1 MATDV
6 LPEYIRLELSPTAP
20 LPGDLQDKVIY
31 IRVQYI
37 HGSSSAAAAAGGL
50 AASSQNPARQPAAS
64 AKQSESK
71 AGRSSF
77 NFNFSK
83 AINGVKSEEGSAV
96 SSRGDGK
103 YEDGKDL
110 HVSDAPGGRA
120 KVVHLT
126 PDALAPGNAE
136 RTLQQLDALQAAAG
150 AARGGAG
157 ASAAASQQQP
167 RPRAPAPGSHNASAL
182 ASAAALLYD
191 IGDDAAGDSPDSSA
205 TTAASA
211 ASAHPHPGSQPAS
224 KAPPP
229 AAPPA
234 AAPPGGTPL
243 QQAAA
248 APVGAVRVLPP
259 PPGLQVPQYTLR
271 ELPPPLPSPQAG
283 SPTPHAGSC
292 SQQDK
297 QQQLEVVVMLPGV
310 GGPGEVDVWLAPEG
324 PGLGPAGG
332 GGGGGSL
339 LRVTVAGRYHLELV
353 LPCHVLDDTSRA
365 KWSRAKQRLTL
376 LLQRAP

>member
-1 MATDV
+1 MLQTV
-6 LPEYIRLELSPTAP
+6 LLM
-20 LPGDLQDKVIY
+20 LPVCLVPPFW
-31 IRVQYI
+31 
-37 HGSSSAAAAAGGL
+37 A
-50 AASSQNPARQPAAS
+50 
-64 AKQSESK
+64 
-71 AGRSSF
+71 
-77 NFNFSK
+77 
-83 AINGVKSEEGSAV
+83 
-96 SSRGDGK
+96 
-103 YEDGKDL
+103 
-110 HVSDAPGGRA
+110 
-120 KVVHLT
+120 
-126 PDALAPGNAE
+126 
-136 RTLQQLDALQAAAG
+136 
-150 AARGGAG
+150 
-157 ASAAASQQQP
+157 QQP

-339 LRVTVAGRYHLELV
+339 LRVTVAGRYHLEVRRSKGGAGTGKGEFCDQTRVRVFFSVQGLGR
-353 LPCHVLDDTSRA
+353 PYSC
-365 KWSRAKQRLTL
+365 
-376 LLQRAP
+376 